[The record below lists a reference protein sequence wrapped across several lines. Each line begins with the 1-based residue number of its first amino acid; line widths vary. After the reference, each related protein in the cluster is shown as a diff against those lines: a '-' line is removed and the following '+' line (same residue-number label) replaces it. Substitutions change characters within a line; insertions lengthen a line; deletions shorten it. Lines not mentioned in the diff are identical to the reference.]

1 MVNEVETACEGEPP
15 MLREVQDDGL
25 AVDAEAD
32 VFDCVSVSLTWRYDW
47 NRFRTGHRYIPV
59 HSLLAGGSV
68 TPAPLSGA
76 INTTSP
82 ELSLSY
88 NGSADL
94 LYEGGAAQTI
104 SCWSNSC
111 KHGSPER

>member
-1 MVNEVETACEGEPP
+1 MRLEP
-15 MLREVQDDGL
+15 
-25 AVDAEAD
+25 
-32 VFDCVSVSLTWRYDW
+32 
-47 NRFRTGHRYIPV
+47 IPNLLQV
-59 HSLLAGGSV
+59 HSRSSLLAGGSV

-76 INTTSP
+76 INTTRP

-94 LYEGGAAQTI
+94 LYEGGVAQTI
-104 SCWSNSC
+104 SCRSNPC